1 MTKQIEELIT
11 KTAEM
16 VKAADKHSNAFLRYN
31 LWWYDGYLSAL
42 MDLDL
47 ISVDRFDDLI
57 DEMQNKC
64 GIK

>member
-1 MTKQIEELIT
+1 MTEQIEKLIT
-11 KTAEM
+11 KATEI
-16 VKAADKHSNAFLRYN
+16 VKVADKHPTAFLRYN

-47 ISVDRFDDLI
+47 ISIDRFDDLI